1 MPRYPERAGGFPM
14 SNTSD
19 LDLPLLPSAEQIRRR
34 EFASV
39 RRGYDPDQVRD
50 YLGAVATQVETLER
64 DLREARLTAETAGP
78 ATPAPAAAPAPKAD
92 PYEELGKRIAGLVAT
107 ADQEAIRLVDEA
119 RTESS
124 RILQE
129 ARTEADRIRT
139 DAQSHAEEVRQQA
152 ADVLADAQARA
163 DAIVAGLSERREDL
177 VNQLQSMQAKLLN
190 VAKELDVTIEDGGAS
205 AAASVSAPPAKE
217 PPTPA
222 AEPATA
228 AEDEA
233 AAAPVHPRTDAAAV
247 AEGDDLADLVDPR
260 YEDLWVSADTTTGE
274 PESDAGATREP
285 EIDADVEIPDLA
297 SMELDFDTD
306 DD

>member
-1 MPRYPERAGGFPM
+1 M

-64 DLREARLTAETAGP
+64 DLREARLTAETA
-78 ATPAPAAAPAPKAD
+78 APAPAVPAAPTAKAD

-139 DAQSHAEEVRQQA
+139 DAQSNAEETRQKA
-152 ADVLADAQARA
+152 ADVLADAQAKA
-163 DAIVAGLSERREDL
+163 DAILAGLTERRENL
-177 VNQLQSMQAKLLN
+177 VTQLQSMQTRLLN
-190 VAKELDVTIEDGGAS
+190 VAKELEVTVEDGGES
-205 AAASVSAPPAKE
+205 AAASVSA
-217 PPTPA
+217 TP
-222 AEPATA
+222 ESSR
-228 AEDEA
+228 
-233 AAAPVHPRTDAAAV
+233 PRTDAAAV

-260 YEDLWVSADTTTGE
+260 YEDLWVSAEAATDEAG
-274 PESDAGATREP
+274 SDAV
-285 EIDADVEIPDLA
+285 DLPDLA

>member
-1 MPRYPERAGGFPM
+1 M

-50 YLGAVATQVETLER
+50 YLGAVATQVETLEQ
-64 DLREARLTAETAGP
+64 DLREARLTAET
-78 ATPAPAAAPAPKAD
+78 TVPAPAATATAPAPKTD

-119 RTESS
+119 KTESS

-129 ARTEADRIRT
+129 ARTDADRIRT

-152 ADVLADAQARA
+152 ADVLAEAQAKA
-163 DAIVAGLSERREDL
+163 DAIVAGLAERRENL
-177 VNQLQSMQAKLLN
+177 VTQLQTMQSRLLN
-190 VAKELDVTIEDGGAS
+190 VAKELDVTIEDGGTSAS
-205 AAASVSAPPAKE
+205 ASVSASPAPE
-217 PPTPA
+217 PSVTAPVSE
-222 AEPATA
+222 EPAPAPAT
-228 AEDEA
+228 EA
-233 AAAPVHPRTDAAAV
+233 PPRARTDAAAV

-260 YEDLWVSADTTTGE
+260 YEDLWVSADAATAETTAETDTDTDASTG
-274 PESDAGATREP
+274 DA
-285 EIDADVEIPDLA
+285 EIDLPDLA
-297 SMELDFDTD
+297 SMELDFDSD

>member
-1 MPRYPERAGGFPM
+1 MNP
-14 SNTSD
+14 TSD

-50 YLGAVATQVETLER
+50 YLGGVATQVETLER
-64 DLREARLTAETAGP
+64 DLREARLSAETA
-78 ATPAPAAAPAPKAD
+78 ATAPAPAPSAPAPD

-119 RTESS
+119 KTDSS

-152 ADVLADAQARA
+152 ADTLADARTKA
-163 DAIVAGLSERREDL
+163 DAILAGLSERRETL
-177 VNQLQSMQAKLLN
+177 VTQLQSMQTRLLN
-190 VAKELDVTIEDGGAS
+190 VAKELDVTLEDGGTS
-205 AAASVSAPPAKE
+205 AAASVSA
-217 PPTPA
+217 
-222 AEPATA
+222 TA
-228 AEDEA
+228 A
-233 AAAPVHPRTDAAAV
+233 PTRPRTDAAAV
-247 AEGDDLADLVDPR
+247 AEGNDLADLVDPR
-260 YEDLWVSADTTTGE
+260 YEDLWVSADRDTAAVD
-274 PESDAGATREP
+274 PDAV
-285 EIDADVEIPDLA
+285 DIPDLA
-297 SMELDFDTD
+297 SMELDFDSD

>member
-1 MPRYPERAGGFPM
+1 M
-14 SNTSD
+14 STTSD

-64 DLREARLTAETAGP
+64 DLRETRLTAETA
-78 ATPAPAAAPAPKAD
+78 ATAPAPAPSAPSPAPD

-119 RTESS
+119 KTDSS

-139 DAQSHAEEVRQQA
+139 DAQAHAEEVRQQA
-152 ADVLADAQARA
+152 ADTLADARAKA
-163 DAIVAGLSERREDL
+163 DAVLAGLSERRETL
-177 VNQLQSMQAKLLN
+177 VTQLQSMQTRLLN

-205 AAASVSAPPAKE
+205 AAASVSA
-217 PPTPA
+217 TPA
-222 AEPATA
+222 
-228 AEDEA
+228 
-233 AAAPVHPRTDAAAV
+233 PVRPRTDAAAV

-260 YEDLWVSADTTTGE
+260 YEDLWVSADR
-274 PESDAGATREP
+274 DATVDP
-285 EIDADVEIPDLA
+285 DAVDIPDLA
-297 SMELDFDTD
+297 SMELDFDSD

>member
-1 MPRYPERAGGFPM
+1 M

-64 DLREARLTAETAGP
+64 DLREARLTAETA
-78 ATPAPAAAPAPKAD
+78 APAPAAAAAAPAAPKAD

-119 RTESS
+119 KTESS

-152 ADVLADAQARA
+152 ADVLAEAQAKA
-163 DAIVAGLSERREDL
+163 DAIVAGLAERREKL
-177 VNQLQSMQAKLLN
+177 VTQLQTMQSRLLN
-190 VAKELDVTIEDGGAS
+190 VAKELDVTIEDGGTS
-205 AAASVSAPPAKE
+205 AAAAVSASPSPPKTDAPATK
-217 PPTPA
+217 PRASAPA
-222 AEPATA
+222 AE
-228 AEDEA
+228 
-233 AAAPVHPRTDAAAV
+233 AAPRARTDAAAV

-260 YEDLWVSADTTTGE
+260 YEDLWVSADATTEAE
-274 PESDAGATREP
+274 PAPEASTADA
-285 EIDADVEIPDLA
+285 EIDLPDLG
-297 SMELDFDTD
+297 SMELDFDSD

>member
-1 MPRYPERAGGFPM
+1 M
-14 SNTSD
+14 STTSD

-50 YLGAVATQVETLER
+50 YLTGVATQVETLER
-64 DLREARLTAETAGP
+64 ELREARLTAET
-78 ATPAPAAAPAPKAD
+78 TEAAPAPQVAAPTAD

-119 RTESS
+119 KTDSS

-152 ADVLADAQARA
+152 ADALAAAEAKA
-163 DAIVAGLSERREDL
+163 DAILAGMSERREAL
-177 VNQLQSMQAKLLN
+177 VTQLQSMQSRLLN

-205 AAASVSAPPAKE
+205 AAASVSA
-217 PPTPA
+217 TSA
-222 AEPATA
+222 A
-228 AEDEA
+228 
-233 AAAPVHPRTDAAAV
+233 VRPRTDAAAV

-260 YEDLWVSADTTTGE
+260 YEDLWVSAG
-274 PESDAGATREP
+274 G
-285 EIDADVEIPDLA
+285 DADVAPADDADPEEDIGSVDIPDLA
-297 SMELDFDTD
+297 SIELDFDTD

>member
-1 MPRYPERAGGFPM
+1 M

-64 DLREARLTAETAGP
+64 DLREARLTAETAAPAPP
-78 ATPAPAAAPAPKAD
+78 ATATAPAPAPKTD

-119 RTESS
+119 KTESS

-152 ADVLADAQARA
+152 ADVLAEAQAKA
-163 DAIVAGLSERREDL
+163 DASVAGLAERRENL
-177 VNQLQSMQAKLLN
+177 VTQLQTMQSRLLN
-190 VAKELDVTIEDGGAS
+190 VAKELDVTIEDGGTS
-205 AAASVSAPPAKE
+205 AASSVSASPAPE
-217 PPTPA
+217 PVATAPVSKAPAPAPA
-222 AEPATA
+222 AEGPSRA
-228 AEDEA
+228 
-233 AAAPVHPRTDAAAV
+233 RTDAAAV

-260 YEDLWVSADTTTGE
+260 YEDLWVSADAATADTDTDA
-274 PESDAGATREP
+274 DAGTGDA
-285 EIDADVEIPDLA
+285 EIDLPDLA
-297 SMELDFDTD
+297 SMELDFDSD

>member
-1 MPRYPERAGGFPM
+1 M

-64 DLREARLTAETAGP
+64 DLREARLTAETAAPAPP
-78 ATPAPAAAPAPKAD
+78 ATATAPAPKTD

-119 RTESS
+119 KTESS

-152 ADVLADAQARA
+152 ADVLAEAQAKA
-163 DAIVAGLSERREDL
+163 DAIVAGLAERRENL
-177 VNQLQSMQAKLLN
+177 VTQLQTMQSRLLN
-190 VAKELDVTIEDGGAS
+190 VAKELDVTIEDGGTS
-205 AAASVSAPPAKE
+205 AAASVSASSAPE
-217 PPTPA
+217 PVVTAPVSKAPTPA
-222 AEPATA
+222 AEPA
-228 AEDEA
+228 AEGPPRA
-233 AAAPVHPRTDAAAV
+233 RTDAAAV

-260 YEDLWVSADTTTGE
+260 YEDLWVSADAATAEPDTDADASTG
-274 PESDAGATREP
+274 DA
-285 EIDADVEIPDLA
+285 EIDLPDLA
-297 SMELDFDTD
+297 SIELDFDSD

>member
-1 MPRYPERAGGFPM
+1 M

-64 DLREARLTAETAGP
+64 DLREARLTAETAVP
-78 ATPAPAAAPAPKAD
+78 PPTAAAPAAPAPKAD

-119 RTESS
+119 KTESS

-152 ADVLADAQARA
+152 ADALADAQGKA
-163 DAIVAGLSERREDL
+163 DAIVAGLAERRGDL
-177 VNQLQSMQAKLLN
+177 VTQLQSMQTRLLN

-205 AAASVSAPPAKE
+205 AQASVSAT
-217 PPTPA
+217 PTPTPETDA
-222 AEPATA
+222 PAHGDVID
-228 AEDEA
+228 EDPSELLTET
-233 AAAPVHPRTDAAAV
+233 PQRPRTDAAAV

-260 YEDLWVSADTTTGE
+260 YEDLWVSADAAGE
-274 PESDAGATREP
+274 TDAGA
-285 EIDADVEIPDLA
+285 DAPDAEHAPDAVDLPDL
-297 SMELDFDTD
+297 SSIELDFDSD